1 MCEFEAR
8 IRGNRGTD
16 KSEFE
21 ARRGEFEAR
30 RSEFE
35 ARSGEF
41 EACRCN
47 NLHLHEGRKITI
59 NINSLC
65 CSISEVQWSE
75 VFLMI
80 ANKLQAHQ

>member
-21 ARRGEFEAR
+21 ARR
-30 RSEFE
+30 SEFE

-41 EACRCN
+41 EAHRCN

-59 NINSLC
+59 NILSINSLC